1 MKKAARIIYIIIGIV
16 MPILTGVLHTFAH
29 FKDLVKPEAKQ
40 LLSGELIILDD
51 PTPIYNAWGLMSFM
65 MGASFVVIGF
75 LNFSIIRNMGKTD
88 DLPLSGILAMCI
100 YLLCVI
106 YAGTVF
112 NASTQLYGSIVG
124 LIFLSIC
131 FFLTISSK
139 ENEIV

>member
-1 MKKAARIIYIIIGIV
+1 MKKAAKIIYIIVGIV
-16 MPILTGVLHTFAH
+16 MPILTGLLHTYAH
-29 FKDLVKPEAKQ
+29 FRDLVKPEAKQ
-40 LLSGELIILDD
+40 LLSGELVILDD

-65 MGASFVVIGF
+65 MGASFIVIGL
-75 LNFSIIRNMGKTD
+75 LNYSIIRKMDKID
-88 DLPLSGILAMCI
+88 DLPLSGIFAMFI

-124 LIFLSIC
+124 MIFLSIC

-139 ENEIV
+139 ET